1 MMHEMNYIQEI
12 EYWNELLKVEIKYA
26 KVTINDY
33 GMELTRNTIN
43 NRCNNIIL
51 YSRALRDKIENG

>member
-1 MMHEMNYIQEI
+1 MPEIDYIKEI
-12 EYWNELLKVEIKYA
+12 EYWTELLKIEIKYA

-51 YSRALRDKIENG
+51 YSRALRDKLENG

>member
-1 MMHEMNYIQEI
+1 MMPEIDYIKEI
-12 EYWNELLKVEIKYA
+12 DYWLKQLKYEIKYA
-26 KVTINDY
+26 KFTINDY

-51 YSRALRDKIENG
+51 YSRALRDKLENG

>member
-1 MMHEMNYIQEI
+1 MHEMNYIQEI

>member
-1 MMHEMNYIQEI
+1 MMPEIDYIKEI
-12 EYWNELLKVEIKYA
+12 EYWTELLKIEIKYA

-51 YSRALRDKIENG
+51 YSRALRDKLENE